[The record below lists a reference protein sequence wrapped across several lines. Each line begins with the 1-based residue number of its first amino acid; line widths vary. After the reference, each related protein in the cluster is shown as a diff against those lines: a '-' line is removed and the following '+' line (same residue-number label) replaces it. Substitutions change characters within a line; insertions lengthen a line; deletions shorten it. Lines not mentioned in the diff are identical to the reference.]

1 MDLRAYYRRIRDIA
15 AEMHEDS
22 VVIVS
27 RATSD
32 GGRAGVKTDVPRAV
46 AAKLIAEEKADAAD
60 PEEAAAFRADVERKW
75 KHAAD

>member
-1 MDLRAYYRRIRDIA
+1 MDLRAYYRRIREIA
-15 AEMHEDS
+15 EELHEDC

-32 GGRAGVKTDVPRAV
+32 GGRAGIKTDVPRAL

-60 PEEAAAFRADVERKW
+60 EEEAAEFRAEVERMW